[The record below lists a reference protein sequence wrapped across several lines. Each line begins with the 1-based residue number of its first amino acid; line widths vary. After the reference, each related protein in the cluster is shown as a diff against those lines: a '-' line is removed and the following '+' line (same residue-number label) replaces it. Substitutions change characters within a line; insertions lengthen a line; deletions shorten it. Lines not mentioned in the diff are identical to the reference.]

1 MYGLIGCVSLLTSTL
16 SEGPVA
22 AAGALSVTVT
32 LPEMDVSCT
41 LVAVTVTVAGAGY
54 GVVYSPVDEMVPALS
69 VLPEGAATVHVT
81 LLFVTAEPFTVA
93 ANCTVPPMVAE
104 AGFGVTVTELTAGAV

>member
-1 MYGLIGCVSLLTSTL
+1 VAGGLRVI
-16 SEGPVA
+16 
-22 AAGALSVTVT
+22 VT

-54 GVVYSPVDEMVPALS
+54 GVAYSPLDEIVPGLRE
-69 VLPEGAATVHVT
+69 LPDGAATVHVT

-104 AGFGVTVTELTAGAV
+104 AGFGVTVTAVTAGVV